1 MKSAF
6 HCEGVWR
13 FCDTFVDGEFGDVER
28 AEFEAHL
35 DGCSDCQAIVRA
47 QATWKQA
54 VRAAAPREKAPDL
67 FRARLAVQLAKEV
80 VAKEAVQAQVDKEL
94 GEVSS
99 KGPARSFAARA
110 WPYAACAFVAL
121 AMLVTRGPHA
131 GVTADLIAKH
141 QRNLPIEISGGSDNV
156 RRWYADKVDFPVRP
170 PVFVG
175 AHPGALRGGRLAN
188 VRDHQAAYL
197 FYEVDGN
204 KVSVFVFDPGE
215 VPMEARRHQIIGNR
229 EVYFDEE
236 RGYNVALYRDHG
248 VGYAIAG
255 DLDQDQMMTLV
266 SSAVSH

>member
-1 MKSAF
+1 MKSAL

-13 FCDTFVDGEFGDVER
+13 FCDAFVDGEFGDVER
-28 AEFEAHL
+28 AEFEVHL
-35 DGCSDCQAIVRA
+35 EGCADCQAIVRA

-67 FRARLAVQLAKEV
+67 FRARLDAQLAKEAV
-80 VAKEAVQAQVDKEL
+80 QKEAVQAQLDADL
-94 GEVSS
+94 GE
-99 KGPARSFAARA
+99 AAEQHRSFVARA
-110 WPYAACAFVAL
+110 WPYAACASVAL

-141 QRNLPIEISGGSDNV
+141 QRNLPIEISGDNDNV
-156 RRWYADKVDFPVRP
+156 RRWYADKVDFPVHP
-170 PVFVG
+170 PIFVG

-204 KVSVFVFDPGE
+204 KVSVFIFDAGE
-215 VPMEARRHQIIGNR
+215 LPMEARRHQVIGNR
-229 EVYFDEE
+229 EVYFDAE

-248 VGYAIAG
+248 VGYAIAS
-255 DLDQDQMMTLV
+255 DLDQDQMMKLV

>member
-1 MKSAF
+1 MKGAD

-13 FCDTFVDGEFGDVER
+13 FCDAFLDGEFGDVER
-28 AEFEAHL
+28 AEFEAHVE
-35 DGCSDCQAIVRA
+35 GCPDCQPIVRA
-47 QATWKQA
+47 QAAWKQA
-54 VRAAAPREKAPDL
+54 VRSSAPREQAPDL
-67 FRARLAVQLAKEV
+67 LRARV
-80 VAKEAVQAQVDKEL
+80 VALLEKEAVAKDALKAQLDTDLAAVAVVPK
-94 GEVSS
+94 
-99 KGPARSFAARA
+99 RSFVARA
-110 WPYAACAFVAL
+110 WPYAACASIAAAL
-121 AMLVTRGPHA
+121 LVTRGPHA

-141 QRNLPIEISGGSDNV
+141 QRNLPMEISGGSDNV

-204 KVSVFVFDPGE
+204 KVSVFVFDAGE

-229 EVYFDEE
+229 EVYFDAE